1 MSNPI
6 LRASFILEKKKK
18 KFLKFHDSPTKS
30 SGLKMLIRSLIE
42 WAILLF
48 LLIHHLD
55 PDACEL
61 LTISF
66 NAKWV
71 PPYFKGRVFWE
82 LHFCALPHLNALG
95 IVSAFDRRRWISF
108 VSGKKKKKNFFF
120 FFFCLDQEVTT
131 HSIGFASILARI
143 CGGSSRTSRG
153 SSPN

>member
-6 LRASFILEKKKK
+6 LRASFILEKKK

-82 LHFCALPHLNALG
+82 LHFCALSHLNALG

-108 VSGKKKKKNFFF
+108 VRFKKKKKNFFF
-120 FFFCLDQEVTT
+120 FFF
-131 HSIGFASILARI
+131 A
-143 CGGSSRTSRG
+143 
-153 SSPN
+153 